1 MDKITI
7 EAPAK
12 INLTL
17 DVKGKRDDGYH
28 ELETVM
34 HHVSLIDK
42 ISLEKAP
49 DITISS
55 DSDLIPH
62 DENNLAYQAAKLI
75 LEKNGKKAGVKIFIE
90 KNIPIGAGLAGGSSN
105 AAAVLLGIN
114 KLYNLNLSHQVLQE
128 LAGKLGSDVPFCL
141 TNTSALARG
150 RGEKLTPLPNIEKL
164 HFLLVKPD
172 FQVSTAQVYK
182 EFDLEKVRQV
192 PDTKAFLKA
201 WQEYDIISLANN
213 MQNVLESVCLPKY
226 PEINKIKLDMLK
238 YGALNAIMSGSGP
251 TVLGLF
257 NDQEK
262 IHRAYTGFLQDYK
275 EVFKISS
282 YIRGE

>member
-7 EAPAK
+7 AAPAK

-17 DVKGKRDDGYH
+17 DVKGKRSDGYH

-34 HHVSLIDK
+34 HHVSLVDYVT
-42 ISLEKAP
+42 LEKA
-49 DITISS
+49 DNITISS
-55 DSDLIPH
+55 NSKLLPN
-62 DENNLAYQAAKLI
+62 DENNLAYQAAQLI
-75 LEKNGKKAGVKIFIE
+75 FEKTGKKAGVKIFIE

-114 KLYNLNLSHQVLQE
+114 RLYNLNLSQQALE
-128 LAGKLGSDVPFCL
+128 KMAFMLGSDVPFCL

-182 EFDLEKVRQV
+182 EFSLDKVTQA
-192 PDTKAFLKA
+192 PDTKAFIKA
-201 WQEYDIISLANN
+201 WQECDIISLASN

-226 PEINKIKLDMLK
+226 PEISKIKLAMMD
-238 YGALNAIMSGSGP
+238 YGALNALMSGSGP
-251 TVLGLF
+251 TVFGLF

-262 IHRAYTGFLQDYK
+262 LHHAYIGFLQEYK

-282 YIRGE
+282 YIRG